1 MSSFKKKI
9 LITGA
14 SGFIGKNL
22 LPSFSTDHYEIRL
35 LTRNPANLTSDIR
48 NLSLAGDL
56 SDTGSYIRDIAEFN
70 PDICIHLAWEG
81 IPDFSFDMCWKNLG
95 NSIEFFQTLFKHTD
109 CSKIIVSGSCFEY
122 SKESGVCNESDHC
135 AADSDFAWAKHSLYS
150 FLNYECL
157 KDHKELIWFRIF
169 FVYGPG
175 QREESLVPFIINS
188 FGLNET
194 VILKSPFNTQDFIYI
209 QDVVDAIKNSVDKEI
224 ESGIYNLGTGLG
236 VNVYSICKIA
246 ASILDTGHLLPDVEN
261 EQKDKTLTSQNFWAD
276 MEKTC
281 LALQWKPSVS
291 LQDGIRAYVE
301 YRKTM

>member
-1 MSSFKKKI
+1 MDSSNKKI

-14 SGFIGKNL
+14 TGFIGKNL
-22 LPSFSTDHYEIRL
+22 LPSFSSDHYEVRL
-35 LTRNPANLTSDIR
+35 LTRNPSNLPSDVR
-48 NLSLAGDL
+48 DLSLTGDL
-56 SDTGSYIRDIAEFN
+56 SDTGSYIRDIADFN

-81 IPDFSFDMCWKNLG
+81 IPDFSFDMCWKNLE
-95 NSIEFFQTLFKHTD
+95 NSIKFFQILFKHTD
-109 CSKIIVSGSCFEY
+109 CSKIVVSGSCFEY
-122 SKESGVCNESDHC
+122 NKESEVCNESDRC
-135 AADSDFAWAKHSLYS
+135 AVDSDFAWAKHSLYS

-175 QREESLVPFIINS
+175 QREKSLVPFIINS
-188 FGLNET
+188 FELNEK
-194 VILKSPFNTQDFIYI
+194 VLLKSPFNTQDFIYI

>member
-1 MSSFKKKI
+1 MDSSNKKI

-14 SGFIGKNL
+14 TGFIGKNL
-22 LPSFSTDHYEIRL
+22 LPSFSSDHYEVRL
-35 LTRNPANLTSDIR
+35 LTRNPSNLPSDVR
-48 NLSLAGDL
+48 DLSLTGDL
-56 SDTGSYIRDIAEFN
+56 SDTGSYIRDIADFN
-70 PDICIHLAWEG
+70 PDICIYLAWEG

-122 SKESGVCNESDHC
+122 NKESGVCKESDHC

-157 KDHKELIWFRIF
+157 KDQKELIWFRIF

-175 QREESLVPFIINS
+175 QREKSLVPFIINS
-188 FGLNET
+188 FELNEK
-194 VILKSPFNTQDFIYI
+194 VLLKSPFNSQDFIYI